1 MKKTLKAWTARV
13 AGSKPVRSFVANL
26 VYPTIVRCLHAEIQ
40 TDVVSPSGL
49 AEAFAWK
56 SHAYLVLNEELRLTG
71 RDCSSGNMRCDRETR
86 AAIIDVVME
95 HIKTVEGDILEFGVY
110 QGESVRAFASRCPE
124 RQVFGFDSFEGLP
137 ESWWTRP
144 KGTFKTDV
152 PTFEQVN
159 VTLVKGFFDESVP
172 RFLEE
177 WKGNVSL
184 LHIDCD
190 LYESTRLCL
199 LPLLRRCHVGT
210 VVLFDEYYN
219 YSDFAS
225 HEWLA
230 WREAK
235 DLYGIL
241 APCIAY
247 DGRRAAFRISRLD
260 AMPERSAQAP
270 S

>member
-1 MKKTLKAWTARV
+1 MKKALKAWTARV
-13 AGSKPVRSFVANL
+13 ARSRPVRSFVANL
-26 VYPTIVRCLHAEIQ
+26 VYPTIVRCLNAEIQ

-86 AAIIDVVME
+86 AAMIDVVVE
-95 HIKTVEGDILEFGVY
+95 HIKTVEGEILEFGVY

-124 RQVFGFDSFEGLP
+124 RRVFGFDSFEGLP

-159 VTLVKGFFDESVP
+159 VTLVKGFFDASVP

-177 WKGNVSL
+177 WTGSVAL

-199 LPLLRRCHVGT
+199 LPLLQRCRVGT

-219 YSDFAS
+219 YSDFAA

-230 WREAK
+230 WHEAK
-235 DLYGIL
+235 DLYRIV

-247 DGRRAAFRISRLD
+247 DGRRAAFRISQLD
-260 AMPERSAQAP
+260 TVPGRSAHPP